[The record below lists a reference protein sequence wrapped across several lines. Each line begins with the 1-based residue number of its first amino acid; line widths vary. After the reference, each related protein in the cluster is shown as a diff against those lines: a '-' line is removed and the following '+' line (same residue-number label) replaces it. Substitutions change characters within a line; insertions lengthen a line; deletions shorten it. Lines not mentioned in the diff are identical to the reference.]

1 MLTSLPALLR
11 FSCPQCTNFILSTR
25 SGEECELWASLPPN
39 IVTAFTRL
47 AEMQPKTK
55 NIAQLKKALDRVS
68 RCRLLDAG
76 DLVTVEASGPGYFP
90 DAPLAS
96 CLAHRCAN
104 LFSCHASFAMRSERG
119 TPFVRCLPMCWPR

>member
-1 MLTSLPALLR
+1 
-11 FSCPQCTNFILSTR
+11 
-25 SGEECELWASLPPN
+25 
-39 IVTAFTRL
+39 
-47 AEMQPKTK
+47 MQPKTK

-96 CLAHRCAN
+96 CLAD
-104 LFSCHASFAMRSERG
+104 SFAYLAGGHTIR
-119 TPFVRCLPMCWPR
+119 

>member
-1 MLTSLPALLR
+1 MRPDTQAHRTGALR
-11 FSCPQCTNFILSTR
+11 QAPT
-25 SGEECELWASLPPN
+25 LWASLPLN
-39 IVTAFTRL
+39 IVIAFTRL

-104 LFSCHASFAMRSERG
+104 LLERHWAVPLVLS
-119 TPFVRCLPMCWPR
+119 TKACR